1 LVEWALRCRDAGE
14 MLALPREF
22 HGCRIRPFGS

>member
-1 LVEWALRCRDAGE
+1 VRCRDAGE

-22 HGCRIRPFGS
+22 HECKISPFCS